1 MTLVVAAF
9 YKFVRLPDFV
19 EKRSALLAHCQEQGV
34 LGTILLADE
43 GINGTIAGPRQAI
56 DAVLA
61 FLRSD
66 SRLAD
71 LEHKESYTE
80 SPSFARL
87 RVRLKKEIITLGVKE
102 IDPNHEVG
110 TCVSPHEWNDLICD
124 PDVVVVDTRNE
135 YEINIGTF
143 RGAQNPEI
151 SSFREFP
158 DYVRHQLNPAKHKK
172 VALFCTGGIRCEKAS
187 SFLLGQGFEEVYQLK
202 GGILKYLEAVPT
214 EESLWQGECFV
225 FDQRTAVT
233 HGVTPGTYD
242 TCCGCGDPISEADKT
257 SPQYQEGISCP
268 SCFDNLTAEKKARR
282 QERQRQFTVAKRQ
295 SHH

>member
-19 EKRSALLAHCQEQGV
+19 EKRSALLAQCQEQGV

-43 GINGTIAGPRQAI
+43 GINGTITGPRQAI
-56 DAVLA
+56 DGVLA

-71 LEHKESYTE
+71 LEHKESY
-80 SPSFARL
+80 SDFPSFNRL

-102 IDPNHEVG
+102 IDPNSEVG
-110 TCVSPHEWNDLICD
+110 TYVSPHEWNALICD
-124 PDVVVVDTRNE
+124 PDVVVVDTRND

-151 SSFREFP
+151 ASFREFP
-158 DYVRHQLNPAKHKK
+158 DYVRHQLDPAKHKK

-187 SFLLGQGFEEVYQLK
+187 SFLLSQGFEEVYQLQ

-225 FDQRTAVT
+225 FDQRTAVI

-242 TCCGCGDPISEADKT
+242 TCCGCGDPISEADKA

-282 QERQRQFTVAKRQ
+282 GERQRQFTAANRQ
-295 SHH
+295 RHH